1 MKRLIFDDVTRRC
14 IGYIEGSIDGYNG
27 QGVLVDADSISPDVP
42 TDDMTSLYLSDDG
55 VSVIQDIT
63 ALLAQAKTAR
73 KARIKAE
80 AARLI
85 EATDWKLAR
94 AREREAAGW
103 ATLAEVDAVLAE
115 REAIRRSSNAAEAA
129 VDALTDVGSVQTFTW
144 SIDVAVAAPRRL
156 THKGFSDRFT
166 DAEMQAILAAAETNA
181 ALKTW
186 WEKFKLARDINLDD
200 PATQGGVQALEI
212 AGLIGEGRAAEVLA

>member
-1 MKRLIFDDVTRRC
+1 MQKAIIDLNTNAIVGIANDGFIPEKHQLLLDLPEDFNPDDVAEWA
-14 IGYIEGSIDGYNG
+14 YDG
-27 QGVLVDADSISPDVP
+27 QGLTRDTV
-42 TDDMTSLYLSDDG
+42 
-55 VSVIQDIT
+55 
-63 ALLAQAKTAR
+63 ALLERAKAAR
-73 KARIKAE
+73 KARIKSE

-94 AREREAAGW
+94 ARERETAGW

-115 REAIRRSSNAAEAA
+115 REAIRRSSSAAEAD

-166 DAEMQAILAAAETNA
+166 DAEMQAILAACQANA
-181 ALKTW
+181 ALNAW

-212 AGLIGEGRAAEVLA
+212 AGLIGEGRAAEVLG

>member
-1 MKRLIFDDVTRRC
+1 MKKAIIDLNTNAIVGIANDGFIPEKHQLLLDLPEDFNPDDVAEWA
-14 IGYIEGSIDGYNG
+14 YDG
-27 QGVLVDADSISPDVP
+27 QGLTHDTV
-42 TDDMTSLYLSDDG
+42 
-55 VSVIQDIT
+55 
-63 ALLAQAKTAR
+63 ALLERAKAAR

-103 ATLAEVDAVLAE
+103 AALAEVDAVLAE
-115 REAIRRSSNAAEAA
+115 REAIRRSSSAAEAD

-166 DAEMQAILAAAETNA
+166 DAEMQAILAACQANA
-181 ALKTW
+181 ALNAW

-212 AGLIGEGRAAEVLA
+212 AGLIGEGRAAEVLG

>member
-1 MKRLIFDDVTRRC
+1 MQKAIIDLNTNAIVGIANDGFIPEKHQLLLDLPEDFNPDDVAEWA
-14 IGYIEGSIDGYNG
+14 YDG
-27 QGVLVDADSISPDVP
+27 QGLTHDTV
-42 TDDMTSLYLSDDG
+42 
-55 VSVIQDIT
+55 
-63 ALLAQAKTAR
+63 ALLERAKAAR

-103 ATLAEVDAVLAE
+103 AALAEVDAVLAE
-115 REAIRRSSNAAEAA
+115 REAIRRSSSAAEAD

-166 DAEMQAILAAAETNA
+166 DAEMQAILAACQANA
-181 ALKTW
+181 ALNAW

-212 AGLIGEGRAAEVLA
+212 AGLIGEGRVAEVLG

>member
-1 MKRLIFDDVTRRC
+1 MKKAIIDLNTNAIVGIANDGVAPEKHQLLLDLPEDFNPDDVAEWA
-14 IGYIEGSIDGYNG
+14 YDG
-27 QGVLVDADSISPDVP
+27 QGLTRDSV
-42 TDDMTSLYLSDDG
+42 
-55 VSVIQDIT
+55 
-63 ALLAQAKTAR
+63 ALLERAQGAR

-166 DAEMQAILAAAETNA
+166 DAEMQAILAAAEANT

>member
-1 MKRLIFDDVTRRC
+1 MQKAIIDLNTNAIVGIANDGFIPEKHQLLLDLPEDFNPDDVAEWA
-14 IGYIEGSIDGYNG
+14 YDG
-27 QGVLVDADSISPDVP
+27 QGLTRDTV
-42 TDDMTSLYLSDDG
+42 
-55 VSVIQDIT
+55 
-63 ALLAQAKTAR
+63 ALLERAKAAR
-73 KARIKAE
+73 KARIKSE

-94 AREREAAGW
+94 ARERETAGW
-103 ATLAEVDAVLAE
+103 AALAEVDAVLAE
-115 REAIRRSSNAAEAA
+115 REAIRRSSSAAEAD

-166 DAEMQAILAAAETNA
+166 DAEMQAILAACQANA
-181 ALKTW
+181 ALNAW

-212 AGLIGEGRAAEVLA
+212 AGLIGEGRAAEVLG

>member
-1 MKRLIFDDVTRRC
+1 MKKAIIDLNTNAIVGIANDGVAPEKHQLLLDLPEDFNPDDVAEWA
-14 IGYIEGSIDGYNG
+14 YDG
-27 QGVLVDADSISPDVP
+27 QGLTRDSV
-42 TDDMTSLYLSDDG
+42 
-55 VSVIQDIT
+55 
-63 ALLAQAKTAR
+63 ALLERAQGAR

-166 DAEMQAILAAAETNA
+166 DAEMQAILAAAEANA

-212 AGLIGEGRAAEVLA
+212 AGLIGEGRAAEVLV

>member
-1 MKRLIFDDVTRRC
+1 MQKAIIDLNTNAIVGIANDGFIPEKHQLLLDLPEDFNPDDVAEWA
-14 IGYIEGSIDGYNG
+14 YDG
-27 QGVLVDADSISPDVP
+27 QGLTHDTV
-42 TDDMTSLYLSDDG
+42 
-55 VSVIQDIT
+55 
-63 ALLAQAKTAR
+63 ALLERAKAAR

-94 AREREAAGW
+94 ARERETAGW

-115 REAIRRSSNAAEAA
+115 REAIRRSSSAAEAD

-166 DAEMQAILAAAETNA
+166 DAEMQAILAACQANA
-181 ALKTW
+181 ALNAW

-212 AGLIGEGRAAEVLA
+212 AGLIGEGRAAEVLG

>member
-1 MKRLIFDDVTRRC
+1 MKKAIIDLNTNAIVGIANDGVAPEKHQLLLDLPEDFNPDDVAEWA
-14 IGYIEGSIDGYNG
+14 YDG
-27 QGVLVDADSISPDVP
+27 QGLTRDSV
-42 TDDMTSLYLSDDG
+42 
-55 VSVIQDIT
+55 
-63 ALLAQAKTAR
+63 ALLERAQGAR

-186 WEKFKLARDINLDD
+186 WEKFKLASDINLDD

>member
-1 MKRLIFDDVTRRC
+1 MKKAIIDLNTNAIVGIANDGVAPEKHQLLLDLPEDFNPDDVAEWA
-14 IGYIEGSIDGYNG
+14 YDG
-27 QGVLVDADSISPDVP
+27 QGLTRDTV
-42 TDDMTSLYLSDDG
+42 
-55 VSVIQDIT
+55 
-63 ALLAQAKTAR
+63 ALLERAKAAR

-166 DAEMQAILAAAETNA
+166 DAEMQAILAACQANA
-181 ALKTW
+181 ALNAW

-200 PATQGGVQALEI
+200 PATQGGVQALGI
-212 AGLIGEGRAAEVLA
+212 AGLIGEGRAAEVLG

>member
-1 MKRLIFDDVTRRC
+1 MKKAIIDLNTNAIVGIANDGVAPEKHQLLLDLPEDFNPDDVAEWA
-14 IGYIEGSIDGYNG
+14 YDG
-27 QGVLVDADSISPDVP
+27 QGLTRDTV
-42 TDDMTSLYLSDDG
+42 
-55 VSVIQDIT
+55 
-63 ALLAQAKTAR
+63 ALLERAQGAR

>member
-1 MKRLIFDDVTRRC
+1 MQKAIIDLNTNAIVGIANDGVAPEKHQLLLDLPEDFNPDDVAEWA
-14 IGYIEGSIDGYNG
+14 YDG
-27 QGVLVDADSISPDVP
+27 QGLTRDTV
-42 TDDMTSLYLSDDG
+42 
-55 VSVIQDIT
+55 
-63 ALLAQAKTAR
+63 ALLERAQGAR

-212 AGLIGEGRAAEVLA
+212 AGLIGEGRATEVLA

>member
-1 MKRLIFDDVTRRC
+1 MKKAIIDLNTNAIVGIANDGVAPEKHQLLLDLPEDFNPDDVAEWA
-14 IGYIEGSIDGYNG
+14 YDG
-27 QGVLVDADSISPDVP
+27 QGLTRDTV
-42 TDDMTSLYLSDDG
+42 
-55 VSVIQDIT
+55 
-63 ALLAQAKTAR
+63 ALLERAQGAR

-166 DAEMQAILAAAETNA
+166 DAEMQAILAACQANA
-181 ALKTW
+181 ALNAW

-212 AGLIGEGRAAEVLA
+212 AGLIGEGRAAEVLG

>member
-1 MKRLIFDDVTRRC
+1 MKAIIDLNTNAIVGIANDGATAEKHQLLLDLPEDFNPDDVAEWA
-14 IGYIEGSIDGYNG
+14 YDG
-27 QGVLVDADSISPDVP
+27 QGLTRDTV
-42 TDDMTSLYLSDDG
+42 
-55 VSVIQDIT
+55 
-63 ALLAQAKTAR
+63 ALLERAKIAR

-94 AREREAAGW
+94 ARERADAGW

-156 THKGFSDRFT
+156 TNKQFSDRFT
-166 DAEMQAILAAAETNA
+166 DAEMQAILAAAEANA
-181 ALKTW
+181 TLKAW

-200 PATQGGVQALEI
+200 PQTIAGVQALEI
-212 AGLIGEGRAAEVLA
+212 AGLIGEGRAAEVLG

>member
-1 MKRLIFDDVTRRC
+1 MKKAIIDLNTNPIVGIANDGVAPEKHQLLLDLPEDFNPDDVAEWA
-14 IGYIEGSIDGYNG
+14 YDG
-27 QGVLVDADSISPDVP
+27 QGLTRDTV
-42 TDDMTSLYLSDDG
+42 
-55 VSVIQDIT
+55 
-63 ALLAQAKTAR
+63 ALLERAQGAR

-166 DAEMQAILAAAETNA
+166 DAEMQAILAAAEANA

-186 WEKFKLARDINLDD
+186 WEKFKLAHDINLDD

>member
-1 MKRLIFDDVTRRC
+1 MQKAIIDLNTNAIVGIANDGFIPEKHQLLLDLPEDFNPDDVAEWA
-14 IGYIEGSIDGYNG
+14 YDG
-27 QGVLVDADSISPDVP
+27 QGLTRDTV
-42 TDDMTSLYLSDDG
+42 
-55 VSVIQDIT
+55 
-63 ALLAQAKTAR
+63 ALLERAKAAR

-115 REAIRRSSNAAEAA
+115 REAIRRSSNGAEAA

-166 DAEMQAILAAAETNA
+166 DAEMQAILAACQANA
-181 ALKTW
+181 ALNAW

-212 AGLIGEGRAAEVLA
+212 AGLIGEGRAAEVLG

>member
-1 MKRLIFDDVTRRC
+1 MSKLYLALDEQGYVIGMGDNPDVYPRC
-14 IGYIEGSIDGYNG
+14 IEAPEWFDPGQHFKTGRVVGGALVVDLDGMKAT
-27 QGVLVDADSISPDVP
+27 V
-42 TDDMTSLYLSDDG
+42 
-55 VSVIQDIT
+55 
-63 ALLAQAKTAR
+63 
-73 KARIKAE
+73 KARIKE
-80 AARLI
+80 TAAQLI
-85 EATDWKLAR
+85 SALDWKLER
-94 AREREAAGW
+94 ARERADAGW

-166 DAEMQAILAAAETNA
+166 DAEMQAILAAAEANA

>member
-1 MKRLIFDDVTRRC
+1 MKKAIIDLNTNANVGIANDGVAPEKHQLLLDLPEDFNPDDVAEWA
-14 IGYIEGSIDGYNG
+14 YDG
-27 QGVLVDADSISPDVP
+27 QGLTRDTV
-42 TDDMTSLYLSDDG
+42 
-55 VSVIQDIT
+55 
-63 ALLAQAKTAR
+63 ALLERAQGAR

-115 REAIRRSSNAAEAA
+115 REAIRRSSSAAEAD

-166 DAEMQAILAAAETNA
+166 DAEMQAILAACQANA
-181 ALKTW
+181 ALNAW

-212 AGLIGEGRAAEVLA
+212 AGLIGEGRAAEVLG

>member
-1 MKRLIFDDVTRRC
+1 MQKAIIDLNTNAIVGIANDGFIPEKHQLLLDLPEDFNPDDVAEWA
-14 IGYIEGSIDGYNG
+14 YDG
-27 QGVLVDADSISPDVP
+27 QGLTRDTV
-42 TDDMTSLYLSDDG
+42 
-55 VSVIQDIT
+55 
-63 ALLAQAKTAR
+63 ALLERAKAAR

-103 ATLAEVDAVLAE
+103 AALAEVDAVLAE
-115 REAIRRSSNAAEAA
+115 REAIRRSSSAAEAD

-166 DAEMQAILAAAETNA
+166 DAEMQAILAACQANA
-181 ALKTW
+181 AINAW

-212 AGLIGEGRAAEVLA
+212 AGLIGEGRAAEVLG

>member
-1 MKRLIFDDVTRRC
+1 MQKAIIDLNTNAIVGIANDGFIPEKHQLLLDLPDEFNPDDVAEWA
-14 IGYIEGSIDGYNG
+14 YDG
-27 QGVLVDADSISPDVP
+27 QGLTRDTV
-42 TDDMTSLYLSDDG
+42 
-55 VSVIQDIT
+55 
-63 ALLAQAKTAR
+63 ALLERAKAAR

-144 SIDVAVAAPRRL
+144 AVDVPVATPRRL

-166 DAEMQAILAAAETNA
+166 DAEMQDLLAACQANA
-181 ALKTW
+181 ALNAW

-200 PATQGGVQALEI
+200 PATKAGVQALEI
-212 AGLIGEGRAAEVLA
+212 AGLLSAGRAEEVLA

>member
-1 MKRLIFDDVTRRC
+1 MQKAIIDLNTNAIVGIANDGFIPEKHQLLLDLPEDFNPDDVAEWA
-14 IGYIEGSIDGYNG
+14 YDG
-27 QGVLVDADSISPDVP
+27 QGLTHDTV
-42 TDDMTSLYLSDDG
+42 
-55 VSVIQDIT
+55 
-63 ALLAQAKTAR
+63 ALLERAKAAR

-94 AREREAAGW
+94 ARERETAGW

-144 SIDVAVAAPRRL
+144 SIDVAVAAPCRL

-166 DAEMQAILAAAETNA
+166 DAEMQAILAACQANA
-181 ALKTW
+181 ALNAW

-212 AGLIGEGRAAEVLA
+212 AGLIGEGRAAEVLG

>member
-1 MKRLIFDDVTRRC
+1 MKKAIIDLNTNAIVGIANDGVAPEKHQLLLDLPEDFNPDDVAEWA
-14 IGYIEGSIDGYNG
+14 YDG
-27 QGVLVDADSISPDVP
+27 QGLTRDTV
-42 TDDMTSLYLSDDG
+42 
-55 VSVIQDIT
+55 
-63 ALLAQAKTAR
+63 ALLERAQGAR

-166 DAEMQAILAAAETNA
+166 DAEMQAILAAAEANA

-212 AGLIGEGRAAEVLA
+212 AGLIGEGRAAEVLV

>member
-1 MKRLIFDDVTRRC
+1 MQKAIIDLNTNAIVGIANDGVAPEKHQLLLDLPEDFNPDDVAEWA
-14 IGYIEGSIDGYNG
+14 YDG
-27 QGVLVDADSISPDVP
+27 QGLTRDTV
-42 TDDMTSLYLSDDG
+42 
-55 VSVIQDIT
+55 
-63 ALLAQAKTAR
+63 ALLERAKTAR

-94 AREREAAGW
+94 AREREASGW

-156 THKGFSDRFT
+156 TNKGFSDRFT

-212 AGLIGEGRAAEVLA
+212 AGLIGEGRVAEVLA

>member
-1 MKRLIFDDVTRRC
+1 MKKAIIDLNTNAIVGIANDGVAPEKHQLLLDLPEDFNPDDVAEWA
-14 IGYIEGSIDGYNG
+14 YDG
-27 QGVLVDADSISPDVP
+27 QGLTRDTV
-42 TDDMTSLYLSDDG
+42 
-55 VSVIQDIT
+55 
-63 ALLAQAKTAR
+63 ALLERAQGAR

-103 ATLAEVDAVLAE
+103 AALAEVDAVLAE
-115 REAIRRSSNAAEAA
+115 REAIRRSSSAAEAD

-166 DAEMQAILAAAETNA
+166 DAEMQAILAACQANA
-181 ALKTW
+181 ALNAW

-212 AGLIGEGRAAEVLA
+212 AGLIGEGRAAEVLG

>member
-1 MKRLIFDDVTRRC
+1 MQKAIIDLNTNAIVGIANDGFIPEKHQLLLDLPEDFNPDDVAEWA
-14 IGYIEGSIDGYNG
+14 YDG
-27 QGVLVDADSISPDVP
+27 QGLTHDTV
-42 TDDMTSLYLSDDG
+42 
-55 VSVIQDIT
+55 
-63 ALLAQAKTAR
+63 ALLERAKAAR

-103 ATLAEVDAVLAE
+103 AALAEVDAVLAE
-115 REAIRRSSNAAEAA
+115 REAIRRSSSAAEAD

-166 DAEMQAILAAAETNA
+166 DAEMQAILAACQANA
-181 ALKTW
+181 AINAW

-212 AGLIGEGRAAEVLA
+212 AGLIGEGRAAEVLG

>member
-1 MKRLIFDDVTRRC
+1 MQKAIIDLNTNAIVGIANDGVAPEKHQLLLDLPEDFNPDDVAEWA
-14 IGYIEGSIDGYNG
+14 YDG
-27 QGVLVDADSISPDVP
+27 QGLTRDTV
-42 TDDMTSLYLSDDG
+42 
-55 VSVIQDIT
+55 
-63 ALLAQAKTAR
+63 ALLERAQGAR

-166 DAEMQAILAAAETNA
+166 DAEMQAILAAAEANA

>member
-1 MKRLIFDDVTRRC
+1 MQKAIIDLNTNAIVGIANDGVAPEKHQLLLDLPEDFNPDDVAEWA
-14 IGYIEGSIDGYNG
+14 YDG
-27 QGVLVDADSISPDVP
+27 QGLTHDTV
-42 TDDMTSLYLSDDG
+42 
-55 VSVIQDIT
+55 
-63 ALLAQAKTAR
+63 ALLERAKAAR

-115 REAIRRSSNAAEAA
+115 REAIRRSSSAAEAD

-166 DAEMQAILAAAETNA
+166 DAEMQAILAACQANA
-181 ALKTW
+181 ALNAW

-212 AGLIGEGRAAEVLA
+212 AGLIGEGRAAEVLG

>member
-1 MKRLIFDDVTRRC
+1 MKKAIIDLNTNAIVGIANDGVAPEKHQLLLDLPEDFNPDDVAEWA
-14 IGYIEGSIDGYNG
+14 YDG
-27 QGVLVDADSISPDVP
+27 QGLTRDSV
-42 TDDMTSLYLSDDG
+42 
-55 VSVIQDIT
+55 
-63 ALLAQAKTAR
+63 ALLERAQGAR

>member
-1 MKRLIFDDVTRRC
+1 MQKAIIDLNTNAIVGIANDGFIPEKHQLLLDLPEDFNPDDVAEWA
-14 IGYIEGSIDGYNG
+14 YDG
-27 QGVLVDADSISPDVP
+27 QGLTHDTV
-42 TDDMTSLYLSDDG
+42 
-55 VSVIQDIT
+55 
-63 ALLAQAKTAR
+63 ALLERAKAAR

-103 ATLAEVDAVLAE
+103 AALAEVDAVLAE
-115 REAIRRSSNAAEAA
+115 REAIRRSSSAAEAD

-166 DAEMQAILAAAETNA
+166 DAEMQAILPACQANA
-181 ALKTW
+181 ALNAW

-212 AGLIGEGRAAEVLA
+212 AGLIGEGRAAEVLG

>member
-1 MKRLIFDDVTRRC
+1 MKKAIIDLNTNAIVGIANDGVAPEKHQLLLDLPEDFNPDDVAEWA
-14 IGYIEGSIDGYNG
+14 YDG
-27 QGVLVDADSISPDVP
+27 QGLTRDTV
-42 TDDMTSLYLSDDG
+42 
-55 VSVIQDIT
+55 
-63 ALLAQAKTAR
+63 ALLERAQGAR

-166 DAEMQAILAAAETNA
+166 DAEMQAILAAAEANA

-212 AGLIGEGRAAEVLA
+212 AGLIGEDRAAEVLA

>member
-1 MKRLIFDDVTRRC
+1 MKKAIIDLNTNAIVGIANDGVAPEKHQLLLDLPEDFNPDDVAEWA
-14 IGYIEGSIDGYNG
+14 YDG
-27 QGVLVDADSISPDVP
+27 QGLTRDSV
-42 TDDMTSLYLSDDG
+42 
-55 VSVIQDIT
+55 
-63 ALLAQAKTAR
+63 ALLERAQGAR

-144 SIDVAVAAPRRL
+144 SIDVTVAAPRRL

-166 DAEMQAILAAAETNA
+166 DAEMQAILAACQANA
-181 ALKTW
+181 ALNAW

-200 PATQGGVQALEI
+200 PATQGGVHALEI